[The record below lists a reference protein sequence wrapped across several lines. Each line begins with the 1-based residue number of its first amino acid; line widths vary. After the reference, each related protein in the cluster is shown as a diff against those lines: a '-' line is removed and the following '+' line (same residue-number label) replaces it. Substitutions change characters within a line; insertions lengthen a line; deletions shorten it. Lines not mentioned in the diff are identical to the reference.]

1 MTNNQPAGIGYEK
14 NVHWFILSEVIFFA
28 VNIKYIQ
35 KLIKDF
41 KQNYK
46 LKNIDLLCCQ

>member
-14 NVHWFILSEVIFFA
+14 NVQWLILSEVIFFG

-35 KLIKDF
+35 KIITDF
-41 KQNYK
+41 NSTK
-46 LKNIDLLCCQ
+46 L